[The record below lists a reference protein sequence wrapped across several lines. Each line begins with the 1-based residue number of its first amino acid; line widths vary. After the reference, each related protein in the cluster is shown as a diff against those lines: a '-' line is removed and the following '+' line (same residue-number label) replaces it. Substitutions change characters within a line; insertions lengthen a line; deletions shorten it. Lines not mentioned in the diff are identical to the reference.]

1 MAGALSSDEVTKA
14 LANMPRWQFTGKAIL
29 CELTL
34 KDFAAA
40 MVLVNRVAEIAEQM
54 NHHPDIT
61 IQYNRVGFQLWSHDA
76 GGVTSRDLKLA
87 QRIDEL
93 L

>member
-1 MAGALSSDEVTKA
+1 MAGALSSDEIKKA
-14 LANMPRWQFTGKAIL
+14 LANMPRWQFTGKTL
-29 CELTL
+29 SCELSL
-34 KDFAAA
+34 KDFAEA
-40 MVLVNRVAEIAEQM
+40 MVLVNRVAEIAEEM

-87 QRIDEL
+87 QRINEL
-93 L
+93 I